1 MPDVLRVVIADDNA
15 VIRAGL
21 VSLLSLDDGIRVVGE
36 ARDGEQA
43 IRLAEEHQPDV
54 VLLDVQ
60 MPGLNGVEAA
70 RVLSTRF
77 PVLMLTYSDDADIVH
92 SALAA
97 GARGYLIHGT
107 FDTSVLGDAI
117 RGTVRGQSHLSPG
130 AATVLVES
138 ARGAPA
144 PRAGR
149 EVFGL
154 SDREAEIM
162 DLIASGL
169 TNGEI
174 ASQIFLAEKTVK
186 NHINRVFA
194 RMGVRSRGEAI
205 ASWLGRR

>member
-1 MPDVLRVVIADDNA
+1 MALLNPPAPTVLEPKKTA
-15 VIRAGL
+15 
-21 VSLLSLDDGIRVVGE
+21 LDTTTKE
-36 ARDGEQA
+36 
-43 IRLAEEHQPDV
+43 
-54 VLLDVQ
+54 
-60 MPGLNGVEAA
+60 
-70 RVLSTRF
+70 LSTRF
-77 PVLMLTYSDDADIVH
+77 PVLMLTYSDDAEIVH

-130 AATVLVES
+130 AATVLVQS

-162 DLIASGL
+162 DLMR
-169 TNGEI
+169 
-174 ASQIFLAEKTVK
+174 
-186 NHINRVFA
+186 RV
-194 RMGVRSRGEAI
+194 
-205 ASWLGRR
+205 